1 MNARRFSV
9 LLSFVIAVATAP
21 RLAAAPTAPGA
32 YRNWRGEIDQ
42 VVVNHSFR
50 ADDYQDIQVDPLDI
64 TNVTVPERK
73 GESRPATIA
82 VLPSLKSAFMDGLQ
96 KDLRRRKPASGSAGK
111 VLLIRVHLTKADPG
125 TRFPQLGDFKANS
138 AKLAVSGEVIDPAAN
153 LILVE
158 FKQERWSGVVS
169 IGKTSAQLLQDAAR
183 LIGTDVAHLI
193 SEF

>member
-9 LLSFVIAVATAP
+9 LLSLMIVVATAP